1 MEVCHNRDTL
11 GTQGYRVESTQTG
24 EQVANICSIF
34 KYKGFE
40 IRFSTHDYDKTSA
53 AAHRVA
59 LFHDNPAYFNIIGKT
74 YPSVE
79 DAIKAADHF
88 LQNS

>member
-1 MEVCHNRDTL
+1 MEICHSRDTL
-11 GTQGYRVESTQTG
+11 GTQGYRVENTQTG

-59 LFHDNPAYFNIIGKT
+59 LFHDNPAYFNISGKT